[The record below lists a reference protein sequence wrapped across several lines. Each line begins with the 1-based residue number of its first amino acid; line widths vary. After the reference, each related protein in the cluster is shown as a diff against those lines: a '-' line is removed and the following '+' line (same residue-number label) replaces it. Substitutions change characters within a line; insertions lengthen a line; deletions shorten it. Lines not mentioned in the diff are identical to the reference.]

1 MYDDWQLTYQHSDIL
16 VRAGDISAAQRAADN
31 ADWDLN
37 DSDIQFNE
45 RFDPFADDPE

>member
-1 MYDDWQLTYQHSDIL
+1 MCDVWQLTCQHSDIL
-16 VRAGDISAAQRAADN
+16 VRAGDNSAALRAADN